1 VRVWIDECLSPTL
14 VAATQVRFEA
24 TCNEYRGMLHA
35 TDRELFAVLSRE
47 EWVLVTNN
55 ESDFRALTREDGI
68 HPGLIVLP
76 QRTRAKQGLMLTA
89 VLDYI
94 ERSCAAAGLSAAS
107 WMTSKVIE
115 YHDLT
120 DTITAHDWPP
130 NS

>member
-1 VRVWIDECLSPTL
+1 
-14 VAATQVRFEA
+14 
-24 TCNEYRGMLHA
+24 MLHA

-55 ESDFRALTREDGI
+55 ESDFRALTREDAI

-76 QRTRAKQGLMLTA
+76 QRTRAGQGLMLTA

-107 WMTSKVIE
+107 WMTNKVIE
-115 YHDLT
+115 YHDLA

>member
-1 VRVWIDECLSPTL
+1 MRVWIDECLSPTL
-14 VAATQVRFEA
+14 VAAAQVRFEA

-35 TDRELFAVLSRE
+35 TDRELLRSSRAS

-55 ESDFRALTREDGI
+55 ESDFRALPREEGASGPDRVAAT
-68 HPGLIVLP
+68 HPC
-76 QRTRAKQGLMLTA
+76 RTGRDADCGP
-89 VLDYI
+89 DYI

-107 WMTSKVIE
+107 WMTNKVIE